1 MPIYE
6 YHCSDCRRRSAHLI
20 RTREEAEQPACSF
33 CGSTRVQR
41 IMSRFAAVKSEESR
55 LESLSDPSRWSGVDE
70 NDPAGVARFVKRMG
84 GELGEDLSHDEIDQ
98 MADEAAHEAE
108 SGAGA
113 DEDAP

>member
-6 YHCSDCRRRSAHLI
+6 YLCSDCRRRSTLLI
-20 RTREEAEQPACSF
+20 RTHQDAEQPACSH
-33 CGSTRVQR
+33 CGGARVQR

-55 LESLSDPSRWSGVDE
+55 LESLSDPSHWSGVDE

-84 GELGEDLSHDEIDQ
+84 SELGEDLSRDEIDQ

-108 SGAGA
+108 SAGGS
-113 DEDAP
+113 DEDAL

>member
-6 YHCSDCRRRSAHLI
+6 YHCSDCRRCSALLI
-20 RTREEAEQPACSF
+20 RTREEAERPACSY
-33 CGSTRVQR
+33 CGSTEVQR

-55 LESLSDPSRWSGVDE
+55 LESLSDPSHWSGVDE

-84 GELGEDLSHDEIDQ
+84 SDLGEDLSREELVH
-98 MADEAAHEAE
+98 MAVEAAHEAE